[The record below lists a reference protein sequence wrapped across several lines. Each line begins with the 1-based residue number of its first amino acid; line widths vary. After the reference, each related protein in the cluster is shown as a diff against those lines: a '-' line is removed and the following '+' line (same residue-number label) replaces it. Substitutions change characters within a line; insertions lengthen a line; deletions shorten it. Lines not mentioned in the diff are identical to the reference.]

1 MKIIFWLLHPD
12 PRSRAKLKDLQKDK
26 WVNQPVDMSQYS
38 FELVMGEYVHA
49 SFLADIVWTNE
60 GNSMEGEG
68 EEGGRGRWK
77 AVHEHGCHPLC
88 SS

>member
-12 PRSRAKLKDLQKDK
+12 PRSRAKLRDLQKDK

-49 SFLADIVWTNE
+49 SFLVDIV
-60 GNSMEGEG
+60 
-68 EEGGRGRWK
+68 
-77 AVHEHGCHPLC
+77 
-88 SS
+88 